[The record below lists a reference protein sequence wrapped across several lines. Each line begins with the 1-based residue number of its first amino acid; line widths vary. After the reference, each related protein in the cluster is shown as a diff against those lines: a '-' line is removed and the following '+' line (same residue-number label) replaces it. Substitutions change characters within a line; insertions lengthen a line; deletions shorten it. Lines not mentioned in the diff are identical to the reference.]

1 MVGMI
6 QCFMQQVYHRIILMP
21 HQRDITRI
29 WTSLLYQMVKHGEMN
44 SISRLL
50 KLKHKDLSTL
60 EQLNIKKIPLPTE
73 PLITMMD
80 TSPHML
86 TWPKTKL
93 ENGTKI
99 YCGMLDQLRIIEKE
113 LQMDI
118 LSKCNLRKTIKL
130 GKKHGRRK

>member
-1 MVGMI
+1 MI
-6 QCFMQQVYHRIILMP
+6 QCFTQQVFHKIILMP

-29 WTSLLYQMVKHGEMN
+29 WTLKLYQMVEHGEMN
-44 SISRLL
+44 STSRLL
-50 KLKHKDLSTL
+50 KLKHKELLTL
-60 EQLNIKKIPLPTE
+60 EQLNIKKIPLPIE
-73 PLITMMD
+73 QLITKMD

-99 YCGMLDQLRIIEKE
+99 YCGMQDQLRIIGKE

-118 LSKCNLRKTIKL
+118 LSKCNLRKTINL